1 MVHRRPFSHYF
12 TDNLGYKVLATL
24 ITLILWVSVMG
35 RADYVV
41 SRTIKI
47 KINFPGQ
54 YVLVSQ
60 SVKEVQIKLE
70 GPRNRLLQ
78 YSSIR
83 EEMPLEFNIE
93 HPIDGALDLP
103 ISFDQLEIPSGIK
116 LLSIKP
122 NYLRVEFK
130 RK

>member
-1 MVHRRPFSHYF
+1 MFYL
-12 TDNLGYKVLATL
+12 TDNLGYKVLTTL

-41 SRTIKI
+41 SRAIKI
-47 KINFPGQ
+47 KINFPAQ
-54 YVLVSQ
+54 YVLVNQ

-78 YSSIR
+78 YSSVR
-83 EEMPLEFNIE
+83 AE
-93 HPIDGALDLP
+93 HPIEFNLDHPIEGALDLP
-103 ISFDQLEIPSGIK
+103 ISIDQLDIPTGIK

-122 NYLRVEFK
+122 NYLRVELK